1 MKEIIGKVNKSDEN
15 NFECIIEGSLSKDV
29 QQIANAFNNYFTEI
43 GPNLASKIISRV
55 NPMSYISSSIENSM
69 FLPYIDETEISTIIK
84 NIKNSSPGWDNIPPV
99 LLKSCIISYIKPLT
113 YIVNKSFETGMFPDP
128 MKLAKIVSIFKSGDK
143 KIISNYSPISVLTLF
158 KNF

>member
-1 MKEIIGKVNKSDEN
+1 
-15 NFECIIEGSLSKDV
+15 
-29 QQIANAFNNYFTEI
+29 
-43 GPNLASKIISRV
+43 
-55 NPMSYISSSIENSM
+55 MSYISSSIENSM

-113 YIVNKSFETGMFPDP
+113 YIVNKSFETGILSDP

-143 KIISNYSPISVLTLF
+143 KIISNYGQTSVLTFFSKLYLF
-158 KNF
+158 IRIP